1 MSPVLRAAA
10 ARALQR
16 TGLYGAVRALRK
28 LGRDPRRWRHVLD
41 VRADLRAFRRQ
52 YRFLAEAGRRVPPR
66 ARVLIVSLSDAVS
79 EVKTESML
87 AKALQMYGGEPWHLT
102 LSWCGRGH
110 AYYRVF
116 DGGRLVRFDRYL
128 PTVLPA
134 EVERAIDD
142 LGTADT
148 VKAFQFHDIEVGR
161 LALASYFR
169 SYHQGKIDLADAQAR
184 ARLRPLLARGVA
196 EVLAAERM
204 LDEVRPD
211 LILVHDALYV
221 GVGPV
226 FESAL
231 KRGIPAVQWI
241 GCQRDDALT
250 IKRFDFATRREHPVS
265 LSEQTW
271 DAVRAQP
278 WTEQEERELM
288 GDFEERYES
297 GRWQSY
303 YNKAYGTLLAPE
315 ILRGQL
321 GLDPAKKTAV
331 IFSHI
336 LWDSTLFWGT
346 DLFGDYEEWLVETV
360 RAACRNTDVNW
371 VVKLHPQNVWKLKRD
386 RFDPVPMEEKMLAA
400 RIGPLP
406 PHVKLLKA
414 DADVNTYSLFQLTDY
429 CLTVRG
435 TIGIEMAAFGI
446 PVLTAGTGRFSWR
459 GFTVDSAT
467 REEYLRRLAR
477 IQDVPRLTPEQTA
490 LAKRYAHTLFLHR
503 PYRFRTFELTYKTL
517 QEIGHPLDHNV
528 AIHACSAAELEAAP
542 DLAAFAR
549 WALDTRNLDYLAAPN
564 SAAAE
569 SSAVTS
575 VTGGEAA

>member
-1 MSPVLRAAA
+1 MSPLLRAAA

-16 TGLYGAVRALRK
+16 TGLYGAVRALRR
-28 LGRDPRRWRHVLD
+28 LGRDPRRWRHLLD
-41 VRADLRAFRRQ
+41 ARADLRAFRRQ
-52 YRFLAEAGRRVPPR
+52 YGFLAEAGARVPPR

-87 AKALQMYGGEPWHLT
+87 AKALQMHGGEPWRLT

-116 DGGRLVRFDRYL
+116 GEDRLVRFDRYL
-128 PTVLPA
+128 PAALPA
-134 EVERAIDD
+134 EVEQAIDR
-142 LGTADT
+142 LRTAEA
-148 VKAFQFHDIEVGR
+148 VKAFQFHEIEVGR

-169 SYHQGKIDLADAQAR
+169 SYHQGKIDPADPQAW

-211 LILVHDALYV
+211 LIVVHDALYV

-265 LSEQTW
+265 LSEHTW

-303 YNKAYGTLLAPE
+303 YNKAHGTLLAPE
-315 ILRGQL
+315 TVRSQL

-386 RFDPVPMEEKMLAA
+386 RFDPVPMEEKVLAA

-414 DADVNTYSLFQLTDY
+414 DADVNTYSLFELTDY

-435 TIGIEMAAFGI
+435 TIGLEMAVFGI

-467 REEYLRRLAR
+467 REDYLARLAR
-477 IQDVPRLTPEQTA
+477 IQDIPRPTPEQTV
-490 LAKRYAHTLFLHR
+490 LAKRYAHTLFLRR
-503 PYRFRTFELTYKTL
+503 PCRFHAFQLVYKTFEDL
-517 QEIGHPLDHNV
+517 GHPLDHNV
-528 AIHACSAAELEAAP
+528 AIHARSSAELEAAP

-549 WALDTRNLDYLAAPN
+549 WALDTRDLDYLAAPDG
-564 SAAAE
+564 SPVE
-569 SSAVTS
+569 PSAVIS
-575 VTGGEAA
+575 VTGGAIA